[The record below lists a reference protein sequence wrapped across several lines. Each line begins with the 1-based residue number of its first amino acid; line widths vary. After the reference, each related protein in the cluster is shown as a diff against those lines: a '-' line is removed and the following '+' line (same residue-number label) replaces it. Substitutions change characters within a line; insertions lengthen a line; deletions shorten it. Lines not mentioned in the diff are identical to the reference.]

1 MKKTPRGIVATIAG
15 TGTDEQRFC
24 RRLSADVNQ
33 SQMHLASVYVTG
45 RQVYP
50 THIAVLGEP
59 DMLLRCEFRLRD
71 GASELTCHH
80 VADLLARLKDYHLVE
95 LHYVDGNGLQLGRVE
110 TFVELSA

>member
-1 MKKTPRGIVATIAG
+1 MKKTAHGIVATIAG

-50 THIAVLGEP
+50 SHMAVLGEP
-59 DMLLRCEFRLRD
+59 DMLLRCEFRLRN
-71 GASELTCHH
+71 GSSELACQHA
-80 VADLLARLKDYHLVE
+80 ADLLARLKGYHLVE
-95 LHYVDGNGLQLGRVE
+95 LHYVDQDGLQIGQVE
-110 TFVELSA
+110 SFLELSA